1 MKQLKKFDKRIK
13 FFDKRFLVSSS
24 ALFISAWLLLKKRKL
39 LFARRSMNVSVIFGL
54 GIMLISVPL
63 SFSIGYYCYFL

>member
-1 MKQLKKFDKRIK
+1 MKPLKKFDKRIK

-39 LFARRSMNVSVIFGL
+39 LFARRSMNVTVIFVL

-63 SFSIGYYCYFL
+63 LLSIGYYCYFL